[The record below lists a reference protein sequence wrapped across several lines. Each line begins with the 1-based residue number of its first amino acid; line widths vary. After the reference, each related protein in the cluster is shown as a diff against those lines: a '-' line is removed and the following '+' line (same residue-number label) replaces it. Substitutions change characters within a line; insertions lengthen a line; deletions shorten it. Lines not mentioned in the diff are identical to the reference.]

1 MTLGL
6 PHIRISFGLVLACLA
21 LVGCTPGKTENDVL
35 NAQIK
40 LPQFRALV
48 EEAKGAPSRILI
60 ADARTPD
67 EFAAGT
73 VPGSRNVR
81 AESAR
86 PDSPELVS
94 LSKFETIVVYGADPR
109 GPSARALV
117 KRLLESTPSR
127 VLWYGG
133 GVREWRTFKLP
144 LVDKDGNTVAEP
156 SPAASEEEREGTKPG
171 AEPASETQAR

>member
-1 MTLGL
+1 M
-6 PHIRISFGLVLACLA
+6 
-21 LVGCTPGKTENDVL
+21 VGCTPGKTENDVL

-48 EEAKGAPSRILI
+48 EESKGAPSRILI

-67 EFAAGT
+67 EFAAGA

-86 PDSPELVS
+86 PDSPELLS

-133 GVREWRTFKLP
+133 GVREWRAFKLP
-144 LVDKDGNTVAEP
+144 LVDKDGKTVAETP
-156 SPAASEEEREGTKPG
+156 PAAPTDEGSEG
-171 AEPASETQAR
+171 APETPAR